1 MTAIRNGWFGSPRL
15 SVVALQWLG
24 NAAALVLASAWLQI
38 PDSHVWQ
45 FVLSMTFAVLLIAAF
60 CWLQVTTFERVRMR
74 SEYDPL
80 WQRMLAFALVTLL
93 WFFLA
98 QWISS
103 WTDSWAMYPAYWNSK
118 LSPAMRVIFTPARI
132 ASSLNCLITLAE
144 LLLAGL
150 VLPVLIAVSTPGPSR
165 SAKREIVRPYR
176 KLFYWIAVCVAW
188 FAMMQITTA
197 LVAWLPGTGIEGE
210 IVSVVGRLG
219 VAYTIDILLW
229 CVLLSLTVGWMEN
242 ARADDPGSAPAIE

>member
-24 NAAALVLASAWLQI
+24 NVAALVLASAWLQI

-60 CWLQVTTFERVRMR
+60 CWLQVATFERVRMR
-74 SEYDPL
+74 STYDPL
-80 WQRMLAFALVTLL
+80 WQRMLAFALVALL

-103 WTDSWAMYPAYWNSK
+103 WADSLGMYPAYWNSK
-118 LSPAMRVIFTPARI
+118 LSPGMRVLFTPARI
-132 ASSLNCLITLAE
+132 VGSLNCLITLAE

-150 VLPVLIAVSTPGPSR
+150 VLPVLIAVSTRGPSR
-165 SAKREIVRPYR
+165 SAKREILRPYR
-176 KLFYWIAVCVAW
+176 KPFYWIAICVAW
-188 FAMMQITTA
+188 FAGWLITTTLA
-197 LVAWLPGTGIEGE
+197 AWLPGSGVEGE
-210 IVSVVGRLG
+210 ILSVVGRLG
-219 VAYTIDILLW
+219 IAYTIDILLW
-229 CVLLSLTVGWMEN
+229 CVLLSLTVGWMET
-242 ARADDPGSAPAIE
+242 ARADDPGPAPAIE